1 MPKGCHQ
8 DNCPAAGHC
17 GEGGKMA
24 WVGQKEAKVSL
35 PPPSLPPLTQ
45 QHQGSEH
52 DLESLTGSL
61 CLSCWTDLH
70 LHPGSSTPAQGPSG
84 IPPVLTQVPSRAG
97 KALQSTQ
104 ERSGCWGP
112 ELCPSAASRS
122 GPPQSAWPIHLPA
135 AMAAMPPPGIEL

>member
-8 DNCPAAGHC
+8 DNCPAAGHW
-17 GEGGKMA
+17 GEGGRWLGSGRRKPKFLYHHLLYLLSPS
-24 WVGQKEAKVSL
+24 GIRGVSMTWNL
-35 PPPSLPPLTQ
+35 R
-45 QHQGSEH
+45 
-52 DLESLTGSL
+52 TGSL
-61 CLSCWTDLH
+61 CLPCWTDLH
-70 LHPGSSTPAQGPSG
+70 LHPGSLTPAQGPSG

-122 GPPQSAWPIHLPA
+122 GPLQSAWPIHLPA
-135 AMAAMPPPGIEL
+135 AMAAMLPPGIEL